1 MSKEKQLFCPQRQKV
16 SVYLLAGVAVI
27 NLARRRCYFYWTFG
41 KILKEDSVMVFGN
54 NSRVTARR
62 WISLQV
68 GSLSLLPVESGY
80 THALNQ
86 TFVKDDWAEIVNDL
100 TVSSKERSCFVCLC
114 IISASL
120 VLCLGALDN
129 VASFL
134 IFLHASYRRHFCF
147 DSTFGSR
154 YQVYTQLKEF
164 IFIMLMR
171 FVFNTVA
178 VCKNESKVN
187 LAAFPTR
194 SRSQA
199 RQIWQLC
206 QQGTSSGQKTTCN
219 LCRGSVI
226 SLTFYVLS
234 GFMRWLLL
242 CFPHV
247 FLCSFPMWFPSAPV
261 MHLLHY
267 PSAVSSVFSTRN
279 PQMCFSASMHLQ
291 PTRSLV

>member
-1 MSKEKQLFCPQRQKV
+1 M
-16 SVYLLAGVAVI
+16 
-27 NLARRRCYFYWTFG
+27 
-41 KILKEDSVMVFGN
+41 
-54 NSRVTARR
+54 
-62 WISLQV
+62 
-68 GSLSLLPVESGY
+68 
-80 THALNQ
+80 
-86 TFVKDDWAEIVNDL
+86 
-100 TVSSKERSCFVCLC
+100 CLC

-147 DSTFGSR
+147 DSTFVSR

-178 VCKNESKVN
+178 VCKNKSKVN

-206 QQGTSSGQKTTCN
+206 QQGTSSGQKLLAT
-219 LCRGSVI
+219 SAV
-226 SLTFYVLS
+226 VLS
-234 GFMRWLLL
+234 FHLHFMCYLGLCGGFCSVSLMFS
-242 CFPHV
+242 CAPSQCGFP
-247 FLCSFPMWFPSAPV
+247 L
-261 MHLLHY
+261 HL
-267 PSAVSSVFSTRN
+267 
-279 PQMCFSASMHLQ
+279 
-291 PTRSLV
+291 

>member
-199 RQIWQLC
+199 RQVWQLC
-206 QQGTSSGQKTTCN
+206 QQGTSSGQKLLATSAVVLSFHLHFMCYLGLCGGFCSVSLMFSCAPSQCGFPLHLWCISSIIPVLFLVFFLPVTLKCVSPPLCTCN
-219 LCRGSVI
+219 
-226 SLTFYVLS
+226 
-234 GFMRWLLL
+234 
-242 CFPHV
+242 P
-247 FLCSFPMWFPSAPV
+247 PV
-261 MHLLHY
+261 
-267 PSAVSSVFSTRN
+267 R
-279 PQMCFSASMHLQ
+279 
-291 PTRSLV
+291 